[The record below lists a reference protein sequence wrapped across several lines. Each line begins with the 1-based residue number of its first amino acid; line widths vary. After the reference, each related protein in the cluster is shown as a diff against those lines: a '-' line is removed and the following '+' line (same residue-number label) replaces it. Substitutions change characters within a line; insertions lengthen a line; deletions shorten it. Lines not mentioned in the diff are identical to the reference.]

1 MLLAKT
7 SDKVFNGFKVVQN
20 VDINTNKK
28 TGEDKYFFTI
38 LLMKG
43 REIVCCND
51 SELITKEQAMKL
63 IKKINAKN
71 IRYSSKG
78 VSNEQNRMD

>member
-1 MLLAKT
+1 MTVQTKKECRERKIMLLAKT

-63 IKKINAKN
+63 IHIQRN
-71 IRYSSKG
+71 
-78 VSNEQNRMD
+78 